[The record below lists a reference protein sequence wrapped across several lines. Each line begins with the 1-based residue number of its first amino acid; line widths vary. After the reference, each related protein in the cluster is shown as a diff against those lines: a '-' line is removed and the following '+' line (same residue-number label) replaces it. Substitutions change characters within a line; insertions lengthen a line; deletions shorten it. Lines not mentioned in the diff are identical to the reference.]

1 MKPTTF
7 SWKLLSAG
15 LMAAGIGWVIY
26 LIASTLEDPKRFI
39 PDSGGWLVVATLLV
53 ALSIG
58 MGIFIFGFFL
68 NTNAAYPYPL
78 RRIAQLHVAGQ
89 LLRYLP
95 GRLWGL
101 AFQISSTRETV
112 PAAILARANI
122 DFMVFS
128 MIGSAA
134 VALALLAFRKPWP
147 WWVAL
152 GPLIAGAILLAGVFL
167 GGINRLLLLA
177 GKRLPRRAKNIC
189 EAIAAGQ
196 PTLLRLVRITTLFAA
211 SWAAY
216 LAGWSLL
223 GCVFHSFEQVDF
235 ISLCAY
241 YTLASIIGILS
252 VLTPAGI
259 GVREAAFVMLAD
271 GSAGREAVVF
281 FAAFGRIWLM
291 VIEGAMVG
299 LTFLFFPVKK
309 AGD

>member
-196 PTLLRLVRITTLFAA
+196 PTLLRLVGRSRYAA
-211 SWAAY
+211 GKNLKIVY
-216 LAGWSLL
+216 NSLRCPIP
-223 GCVFHSFEQVDF
+223 GTIKQ
-235 ISLCAY
+235 
-241 YTLASIIGILS
+241 
-252 VLTPAGI
+252 
-259 GVREAAFVMLAD
+259 REVYHEP
-271 GSAGREAVVF
+271 S
-281 FAAFGRIWLM
+281 
-291 VIEGAMVG
+291 
-299 LTFLFFPVKK
+299 
-309 AGD
+309 